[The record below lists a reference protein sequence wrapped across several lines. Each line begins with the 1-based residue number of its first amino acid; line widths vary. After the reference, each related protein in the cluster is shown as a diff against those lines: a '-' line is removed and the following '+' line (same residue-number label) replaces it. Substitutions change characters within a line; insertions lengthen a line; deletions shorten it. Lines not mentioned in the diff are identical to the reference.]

1 MLVLASQ
8 SPRRAEILRQAG
20 IPFTVRVASV
30 DESARPGETP
40 EDYVRRLAEAKAL
53 AAPAAPEEI
62 VLGADTTVVIDNQM
76 LAKPEDDRDARR
88 MLTLLSGRRH
98 EVLTGICLKRG
109 EQRIRGHAVTA
120 VWFAPLS
127 AREIDD
133 YVASGEPMDKAGGYA
148 VQGAASKFI
157 PRIEGCYFNVV
168 GLPIALVYR
177 HYLEIAQSRVDPKA
191 ALRHE

>member
-1 MLVLASQ
+1 
-8 SPRRAEILRQAG
+8 
-20 IPFTVRVASV
+20 
-30 DESARPGETP
+30 
-40 EDYVRRLAEAKAL
+40 VRRLAEAKAL
-53 AAPAAPEEI
+53 AVPAAPEEI

-177 HYLEIAQSRVDPKA
+177 HYLEIAQSRVDPMA